1 MNVDPRKSGASV
13 NGKEL
18 KNDEMQRITNHNFF
32 SLMLSFKIILRNKN
46 WSIKHCIQIIY

>member
-18 KNDEMQRITNHNFF
+18 KNDEMQHIMSQNDFF
-32 SLMLSFKIILRNKN
+32 INAFFLNYLRSK
-46 WSIKHCIQIIY
+46 S